1 MPTADHIHVS
11 LPKNTWCGM
20 GYSSLGRMQLEL
32 QLSLHSIT
40 LSHTSRLESPPM
52 PTHPVEQVGT
62 SVNKAQRRPRR
73 AREKSSPKGRRTP
86 APTPWRS
93 SARHHQSGR
102 LETFFKIPDDTCL
115 LDNAVE
121 NGRYVRRLG
130 RVLEVGRSR
139 RWKWAGLAV
148 PHEV

>member
-1 MPTADHIHVS
+1 
-11 LPKNTWCGM
+11 
-20 GYSSLGRMQLEL
+20 
-32 QLSLHSIT
+32 
-40 LSHTSRLESPPM
+40 M

-102 LETFFKIPDDTCL
+102 LETFFKIPDQFKIQFKIPDDTT
-115 LDNAVE
+115 VM
-121 NGRYVRRLG
+121 
-130 RVLEVGRSR
+130 
-139 RWKWAGLAV
+139 LA
-148 PHEV
+148 